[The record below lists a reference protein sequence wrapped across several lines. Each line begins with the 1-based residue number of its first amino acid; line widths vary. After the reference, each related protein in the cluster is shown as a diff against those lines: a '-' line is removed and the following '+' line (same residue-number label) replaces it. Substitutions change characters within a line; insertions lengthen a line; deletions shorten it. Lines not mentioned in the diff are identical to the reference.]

1 MNALE
6 MIAALKGADEETA
19 AELVERLQCGE
30 IDCSVLPTGKDSAV
44 QQAQIW
50 AQEAR
55 TQKGIVEE
63 IGKLVGCA
71 NDWETVFAVKAALSG
86 AQQGEAIGWRKAKDG
101 EHWPHIGGKYLI
113 KLNGVLQHEVYE
125 FDQGDDGMGGG
136 EYFWDRD
143 DLDEGAPFNPE
154 KDEWLP
160 IDEAGMP
167 AAPQPA
173 QVPEGW
179 KPVPIEPT
187 HVMEMEGAKAY
198 RESKGGFYVRVK
210 ECYQAMLT
218 AAPSGDAKREADK
231 PINVDWPICNPACDP
246 SLNGGTRSRGCVCE
260 AAKASIARQSSDGDD
275 SEGVE

>member
-1 MNALE
+1 MSEAMRE
-6 MIAALKGADEETA
+6 AFEAHFKGQIRFQDFDIRYGRYVAKEPYVFGTDRQADE
-19 AELVERLQCGE
+19 
-30 IDCSVLPTGKDSAV
+30 
-44 QQAQIW
+44 
-50 AQEAR
+50 
-55 TQKGIVEE
+55 
-63 IGKLVGCA
+63 A
-71 NDWETVFAVKAALSG
+71 NTLFEGYKAALSG

-218 AAPSGDAKREADK
+218 AAPSGDAKREAEDSHECRRAELARRVRARVIVNAIK
-231 PINVDWPICNPACDP
+231 AAGYEDWMYAPVEVSKAVER
-246 SLNGGTRSRGCVCE
+246 LNDCGLLLDGDEE
-260 AAKASIARQSSDGDD
+260 AARLRQSSDGDD
-275 SEGVE
+275 SEEKAHG